1 MKRGS
6 AGIKEVAARA
16 GVSIGTV
23 SNVLNRPSFVS
34 EPMRAKVLEAI
45 EELGFVRNDTGRQ
58 LRAGQSRTIAY
69 VMLDAANP
77 FFADVA
83 KGIEE
88 ISRERGVGLYLCD
101 SVGDTGRE
109 ADYLELL
116 LEQRVRGVLIT
127 PVEHDTTMLEPLRR
141 QGVAVV
147 LLDRAGGSSWC
158 SVGVDDVQGGTLA
171 AAHLAERGHQRI
183 AFVGGPMST
192 PQVADRLRGAR
203 KAMKR
208 AGQPADAVVVVATD
222 ALDVAEGR
230 RAGERIA
237 ALPRARRPTA
247 AFCANDLLALGLLQ
261 HMTQL
266 GVDVPGELA
275 ILGYDDIDFAAA
287 AAVPLSSVR
296 QPRQLLGRTAAEL
309 LFAESDSD
317 EAHVHQQV
325 VFRPELV
332 VRSSTL
338 DGAAVPKEAVRRRAA
353 ATRARPSRSSARG

>member
-1 MKRGS
+1 MKSGS
-6 AGIKEVAARA
+6 IGIKEVASRA

-23 SNVLNRPSFVS
+23 SNVLNRPAFVS
-34 EPMRAKVLEAI
+34 EPTRVKVRKAI

-77 FFADVA
+77 FFTDVA

-88 ISRERGVGLYLCD
+88 VSREHDVGLYLCD
-101 SVGDTGRE
+101 SGGDAGRQ

-127 PVEHDTTMLEPLRR
+127 PVEDDTSMLAPLRR
-141 QGVAVV
+141 QGVAVA
-147 LLDRAGGSSWC
+147 LLDRAGGSEWC
-158 SVGVDDVQGGTLA
+158 SVGVDDVDGGALA
-171 AAHLAERGHQRI
+171 VAHLAEQGHERI
-183 AFVGGPMST
+183 AFVGGPMTT
-192 PQVADRLRGAR
+192 PQVTDRLRGAR
-203 KAMKR
+203 KAMRR
-208 AGQPADAVVVVATD
+208 AGHVTDALVVVETGS
-222 ALDVAEGR
+222 LDVAEGR

-237 ALPRARRPTA
+237 ALARSRRPTA

-261 HMTQL
+261 HTTQA
-266 GVDVPGELA
+266 GIDVPDELA
-275 ILGYDDIDFAAA
+275 IVGYDDIDFAAA

-296 QPRQLLGRTAAEL
+296 QPRQLLGRTAAQL
-309 LFAESDSD
+309 LFAESDAD

-332 VRSSTL
+332 TRTSSL
-338 DGAAVPKEAVRRRAA
+338 DDAVRPARSRRRGASP
-353 ATRARPSRSSARG
+353 RARPSRPSAPA